1 MPPTPLELSTLG
13 HRIRHQR
20 VAHGLTLDE
29 LGERVGVAGSQL
41 SLIEN
46 GKREPKLSLLQAI
59 ATETGVQVTDL
70 LSSEPPNRRAALEIE
85 LERAQRGSVFRQL
98 GIAPGQG
105 HQEHERRH
113 ASSRSSGLHRE
124 LQRREREA
132 IATPEEARRANT
144 ELRLK
149 MRDVDNYLP
158 EIEKLAEK
166 QLKSAGH
173 VSGALTH
180 RTVSIMAEQLGFE
193 LLYVSDLPHSAR
205 SVTDLEHGRIYLPPA
220 SIPGG
225 HGLRSM
231 ALQAMAHRLLG
242 HQRPTDYADFLQQR
256 LEINYFA
263 AACLMPE
270 TASVAFL
277 AQAKKD
283 RNLAVEDFR
292 DAFGTTHE
300 SAGMRL
306 TNLATRHLDIP
317 LHFLRVDG
325 SGAITR
331 VYENDDLPLPMD
343 VTGAVDGQI
352 ACRKWS
358 ARSAFD
364 EQNRTTEHYQYTDT
378 PAGHVLVLD
387 ADRHDLGRRVLD
399 HGRRAVRRR
408 EVVPRPRERRSAP
421 SRRAPTSR
429 AAVGRRATSP
439 RAGRARRGRARGCT
453 CRCSRRSPAAPSP
466 ASTTTRCTSSS
477 TGTSEPPLGYA
488 RAETP
493 PPGAGRVVP
502 RSRAPSPD
510 AFPGSTIAF
519 LGAVG
524 SDAASG
530 RDEGAVA
537 LERGGDLG
545 VGRGI
550 RREQLGDRIVGVPSD
565 RERVRPDADDLA
577 ACDEQRAHHAVHAG
591 TDRPQELRRARH
603 RAVDVREVV
612 LLERRQRHDLGGRR
626 AAARRG
632 SGHDI
637 HRLAVVGEDLQAI
650 GCRFRRRSGRP
661 RAGAPST
668 TRSRATPAGPCE
680 AM

>member
-1 MPPTPLELSTLG
+1 MAPTPLELSTLG
-13 HRIRHQR
+13 HRVRHQR
-20 VAHGLTLDE
+20 VSYGLTLDE

-59 ATETGVQVTDL
+59 AAETGVQVTDL
-70 LSSEPPNRRAALEIE
+70 LSAEPPNRRAALEIE

-98 GIAPGQG
+98 GIAPVKVTKSMSDDTI
-105 HQEHERRH
+105 E
-113 ASSRSSGLHRE
+113 SILGLHRE

-158 EIEKLAEK
+158 EIERLAEK

-193 LLYVSDLPHSAR
+193 LIYVSDLPHSAR

-277 AQAKKD
+277 TQAKKD

-300 SAGMRL
+300 AAGMRL
-306 TNLATRHLDIP
+306 TNLATAHLDIP

-358 ARSAFD
+358 ARAAFD

-378 PAGHVLVLD
+378 PAGTFWCSTQTGTTSEGEFSITVGVPFDD
-387 ADRHDLGRRVLD
+387 AKWFRGRET
-399 HGRRAVRRR
+399 HKRAVSTCPDESCCRRPSNDVAAR
-408 EVVPRPRERRSAP
+408 WEGKAWPSARVHMQMFSPLPR
-421 SRRAPTSR
+421 
-429 AAVGRRATSP
+429 G
-439 RAGRARRGRARGCT
+439 
-453 CRCSRRSPAAPSP
+453 
-466 ASTTTRCTSSS
+466 
-477 TGTSEPPLGYA
+477 
-488 RAETP
+488 
-493 PPGAGRVVP
+493 
-502 RSRAPSPD
+502 
-510 AFPGSTIAF
+510 AFPGVDDNEVYEF
-519 LGAVG
+519 L
-524 SDAASG
+524 
-530 RDEGAVA
+530 
-537 LERGGDLG
+537 
-545 VGRGI
+545 
-550 RREQLGDRIVGVPSD
+550 DRHV
-565 RERVRPDADDLA
+565 
-577 ACDEQRAHHAVHAG
+577 
-591 TDRPQELRRARH
+591 
-603 RAVDVREVV
+603 
-612 LLERRQRHDLGGRR
+612 
-626 AAARRG
+626 
-632 SGHDI
+632 
-637 HRLAVVGEDLQAI
+637 
-650 GCRFRRRSGRP
+650 
-661 RAGAPST
+661 
-668 TRSRATPAGPCE
+668 
-680 AM
+680 